1 MIQYLHIR
9 NESVCMQKPL
19 LVLLI
24 VFISIMKA
32 DKNIKDNSGKTALDY
47 ARERKLKNLERLL
60 S

>member
-1 MIQYLHIR
+1 
-9 NESVCMQKPL
+9 MQKSL
-19 LVLLI
+19 LVLLM

-32 DKNIKDNSGKTALDY
+32 DKNIKDNSGKTAPDY